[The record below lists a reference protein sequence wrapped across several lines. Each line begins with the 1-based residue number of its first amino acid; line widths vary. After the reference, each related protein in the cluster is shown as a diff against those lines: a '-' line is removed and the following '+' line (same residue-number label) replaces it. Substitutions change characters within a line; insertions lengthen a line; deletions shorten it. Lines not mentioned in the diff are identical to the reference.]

1 MNRVFVSY
9 SRRNKTFAERIA
21 RDLSDAGLDVWIDFR
36 QIHAGELWKEEIFRG
51 IRRSEIVLVLLSPD
65 AVESQ
70 WVQLEVQTARELNKL
85 IIPVMVVEAL
95 PQIEASPELNW
106 LANVHFIRFDTR
118 YEAAFRELL
127 DSLPGKR
134 GVGAYD
140 EVDPAKIPNPFKGLE
155 AFQQT
160 DSRFFFGREELV
172 RKALN
177 NLQRLRG
184 ARFLAIVGASGS
196 GKSSLVRAGVI
207 PQLRA
212 GKLPK
217 SETWRFAI
225 LTPGPDPLE
234 ALATRLSPLL
244 GDDFHTEDIAARLRV
259 DPVSLDAY
267 ADLLLQDTPPDVRL
281 VLVVDQFEEVFT
293 RAGEF
298 ERQAFIDLLYDAAT
312 SPEGRVQIIITMRAD
327 FFDRL
332 GRYPLWAELFEQE
345 NLLIVTEMTTAN
357 LLRTIEGPARAVG
370 LVYEDGLVDRILEDV
385 RRQPGSLPLLQYALN
400 ALYERREGRYLTT
413 AAYDAIG
420 GVQKALAGHA
430 EEVYQRLNAA
440 QQDIMRRVL
449 LRLVEVNE
457 SGEATRRRV
466 AREDLNF
473 RGVAQSAVQEIIDLM
488 TAAQSRLLVASREIK
503 PSDDVPTTPP
513 VTWLEV
519 SHEALI
525 REWAR
530 FRGWIDENLEE
541 LRFGSEL
548 LKAATDWNLANRDVA
563 YLLVGNRLTRAELWL
578 QDADSSDLQEDFIQA
593 SIEERSRRD
602 ADRQQQLEREIT
614 LQRRAANRLRA
625 FAVVLVVFLLVAV
638 GLTFVAI
645 SERQRAEANALQA
658 EANALEAAEQ
668 QRLAELNAL
677 ESRSFALAAS
687 GERALSDGDRELAVA
702 LAVEAALITE
712 DPPPQTRLTLS
723 NVAYAPGTRRLIPD
737 FEGYINA
744 ATYVAGDRYILTG
757 SSSTSRN
764 GALILWDANTGAQAR
779 TFFTQGSRVISAVAN
794 HAGTLIASGSNNGRI
809 TLWDAATGEQVG
821 ELSQQGQ
828 INAMAFSPDDSRL
841 VTASANGT
849 LYVWDVASRE
859 RRAELIGH
867 TDSIAAVAFHP
878 TNNDVFVT
886 GSWDNSLRLWD
897 LSIAQGSSIARVGHS
912 VGVSAV
918 AFTPDGL
925 QLLVAL
931 RREPSAAPPLLLYD
945 VGQIRAQGSQGV
957 VTPLVEFET
966 ANIHTAEI
974 LNVVVSPDGTLF
986 ATGAANADN
995 SIVLWDLASRTPL
1008 TQFTEHT
1015 DSLLTLA
1022 FNPDG
1027 SRLIS
1032 GSRDRTLRVWDLR
1045 RAEIVRDF
1053 TGHNVSGTRGVVAVY
1068 GPGDRTILS
1077 GGFDGTL
1084 RLWDTESGLTM
1095 QEMLGH
1101 EGQINGVDLSDD
1113 GSLAVSGGA
1122 DERVIVWD
1130 VASGAA
1136 LFTLEP
1142 GNGTINRVRFLPEST
1157 QFVIGGERGGPS
1169 LWDAADGQ
1177 RVRTFTAIPCPQ
1189 ADDNAPTVTTI
1200 NTLVLSTDGSL
1211 LLTGGADECVTV
1223 WDTASGDPVKRF
1235 PRLGVEVRAVAISA
1249 DNTQVAI
1256 GGINGP
1262 ITLWRMDQ
1270 DQSVASFTGHNRAV
1284 VGMAFSPDGSSLLSA
1299 SADAT
1304 VRLWDMASGFEVRR
1318 YTLASDDPVSF
1329 QSLEFSEFA
1338 DTILTGLTDS
1348 TVRLWRLLPSI
1359 DGVLVWTFQ
1368 NRYVPSLNCTQ
1379 RVQFR
1384 LTPCDA
1390 QGNPPPAETFPVP
1403 PVPERPPSLLE
1414 LAPGTEAVINSSA
1427 GDTIML
1433 RRTPEILSTADGN
1446 VLTRLADGT
1455 PVTVLEGPV
1464 QGSGFTWWRVR
1475 THSGAEGYV
1484 AEVLSSESLQM
1495 IVPLSAFDNLT
1506 TARYAS

>member
-9 SRRNKTFAERIA
+9 SRRDKTFAERLA

-85 IIPVMVVEAL
+85 IIPVMVVESL
-95 PQIEASPELNW
+95 HQIEISPELNW
-106 LANVHFIRFDTR
+106 LANVHFIRFASR

-134 GVGAYD
+134 GLGAYD

-160 DSRFFFGREELV
+160 DSRFFYGREELV

-177 NLQRLRG
+177 NLQRIRG
-184 ARFLAIVGASGS
+184 PRFLAIVGASGS

-225 LTPGPDPLE
+225 LTPGSDPLE

-244 GDDFHTEDIAARLRV
+244 GDDFHTEDITARLRV
-259 DPVSLDAY
+259 DPVSLNAY
-267 ADLLLQDTPPDVRL
+267 ADLVLQDAPPDVRL

-293 RAGEF
+293 RAGEY

-312 SPEGRVQIIITMRAD
+312 SLDGRVQIIITMRAD

-332 GRYPLWAELFEQE
+332 GRYPSWAELFEQD

-357 LLRTIEGPARAVG
+357 LLRSIEGPANAVG
-370 LVYEDGLVDRILEDV
+370 LIYADGLVDRILEDV

-400 ALYERREGRYLTT
+400 ALYERREGRYLTMS
-413 AAYDAIG
+413 AYEAIG
-420 GVQKALAGHA
+420 GVQQALAGHA
-430 EEVYQRLNAA
+430 EEVYQQLNAA

-457 SGEATRRRV
+457 NGEATRRKV

-473 RGVAQSAVQEIIDLM
+473 RGVAQNAVQEIISLM

-503 PSDDVPTTPP
+503 PSDDAPDTPP

-525 REWAR
+525 REWSR
-530 FRGWIDENLEE
+530 FRGWIDDNLEE

-548 LKAATDWNLANRDVA
+548 LKAATDWTLANRDVA

-578 QDADSSDLQEDFIQA
+578 QDADSNDLQEDFIQA

-602 ADRQQQLEREIT
+602 ADRQQQLEREIM

-625 FAVVLVVFLLVAV
+625 FAVVLVIFLIVAV

-645 SERQRAEANALQA
+645 SERQRAEDNALV
-658 EANALEAAEQ
+658 AAEN

-702 LAVEAALITE
+702 LAVEAALITDE
-712 DPPPQTRLTLS
+712 PPPQTRLTLS
-723 NVAYAPGTRRLIPD
+723 NVAYAPGTRRLEAG

-744 ATYVAGDRYILTG
+744 ASYVVGDRYILTG

-764 GALILWDANTGAQAR
+764 GALILWDANSGAMAR

-794 HAGTLIASGSNNGRI
+794 RAGTLIASGSNNGRI
-809 TLWDAATGEQVG
+809 ILWEIATGEQVG
-821 ELSQQGQ
+821 ELPQDGQ
-828 INAMAFSPDDSRL
+828 INAMVFSPDDSRL

-859 RRAELIGH
+859 RIAELTGH
-867 TDSIAAVAFHP
+867 TDSIATVAFHP
-878 TNNDVFVT
+878 ISSDLFVT
-886 GSWDNSLRLWD
+886 GSWDNTLRIWD
-897 LSIAQGSSIARVGHS
+897 LSRSSEAVAQVNHRVGI
-912 VGVSAV
+912 SAV
-918 AFTPDGL
+918 TFTPEGS

-931 RREPSAAPPLLLYD
+931 RKEPTLAPPLLLYD
-945 VGQIRAQGSQGV
+945 VAQILSQNSQGIV
-957 VTPLVEFET
+957 PTPVLEFET

-986 ATGAANADN
+986 ATGAANDDN

-1022 FNPDG
+1022 FNRDG
-1027 SRLIS
+1027 SRLLS

-1053 TGHNVSGTRGVVAVY
+1053 TGHNVVETRGVTAVY

-1095 QEMLGH
+1095 QELLGH
-1101 EGQINGVDLSDD
+1101 EGQVNAVDLSDD
-1113 GSLAVSGGA
+1113 GMLAVSGGA
-1122 DERVIVWD
+1122 DGRVIVWD
-1130 VASGAA
+1130 VAAGVARFA
-1136 LFTLEP
+1136 LEP
-1142 GNGTINRVRFLPEST
+1142 GNGTINRVRFLPNST

-1169 LWDAADGQ
+1169 LWDAANGQ
-1177 RVRTFTAIPCPQ
+1177 QVRGFTATVCPQ
-1189 ADDNAPTVTTI
+1189 VDENALPVTTV
-1200 NTLVLSTDGSL
+1200 NALVLSVDGTL
-1211 LLTGGADECVTV
+1211 MLTGGPDECVSV
-1223 WDTASGDPVKRF
+1223 WEIASGDLVQRF
-1235 PRLGVEVRAVAISA
+1235 ERLGVEVRAIAINT
-1249 DNTQVAI
+1249 DKTQVAI
-1256 GGINGP
+1256 GGVSGP
-1262 ITLWRMDQ
+1262 ITLWQMDRTP
-1270 DQSVASFTGHNRAV
+1270 VTSFTGHNRAV

-1304 VRLWDMASGFEVRR
+1304 VRLWDIVSGFEVRR
-1318 YTLASDDPVSF
+1318 YTLEGDGPISF

-1368 NRYVPSLNCTQ
+1368 NRYVPPLTCVQ

-1384 LTPCDA
+1384 LETCDA
-1390 QGNPPPAETFPVP
+1390 QGNPPETEPFPMP
-1403 PVPERPPSLLE
+1403 PIPERPPSLLE
-1414 LAPGTEAVINSSA
+1414 LTVGAEAVVNSSG
-1427 GDTIML
+1427 GDLIFL
-1433 RRTPEILSTADGN
+1433 RSAPDNATTDNI
-1446 VLTRLADGT
+1446 LTRLADGT
-1455 PVTVLEGPV
+1455 PVMLLEGPV
-1464 QGSGFTWWRVR
+1464 QGSGLNWWRVR
-1475 THSGAEGYV
+1475 TDGNFEGFV
-1484 AEVLSSESLQM
+1484 AEVLPDENLQL